1 MRQHFSVLAGALILA
16 ALPAQ
21 AATDRSTRADAEL
34 QRVLE
39 GRVAGEP
46 VDCLNLRDIRSTR
59 IIDRTAIL
67 YETRGGTLYLNRPRS
82 GERSLDKWDV
92 LVTDTH
98 SSQLCSIDI
107 VRLYDPMARMQ
118 TGFVGL
124 GDFVPYSKPR
134 KD

>member
-1 MRQHFSVLAGALILA
+1 
-16 ALPAQ
+16 
-21 AATDRSTRADAEL
+21 
-34 QRVLE
+34 
-39 GRVAGEP
+39 
-46 VDCLNLRDIRSTR
+46 
-59 IIDRTAIL
+59 
-67 YETRGGTLYLNRPRS
+67 
-82 GERSLDKWDV
+82 V